1 MGGSKP
7 LQSMGMTVTDPPA
20 SAVLASRP
28 ASQAPRAITFQPG
41 IYECVL
47 RALPADRTTRILDAG
62 AGEGYF
68 AALLHQAGYTNVTA
82 CDYVEE
88 GYRCPEVPFTQAD
101 LARELPFGD
110 NRFDCVV
117 SIEVIEHISDHLT
130 FVQELVR
137 VTRPGGLLFITT
149 PNLMS
154 LSSRWHFFLYGY
166 TDCAPLPLDPHRKD
180 WFMQHINPIGVPR
193 LLFHLERNG
202 AELVGLLTNRSRR
215 GSRLF
220 APILGPLMSWLTRR
234 RLLAPKYR
242 ERRPLHEKHLK
253 WVLSP
258 ANLLGRITIAQA
270 QKGTSPMELKS
281 EC

>member
-1 MGGSKP
+1 MP
-7 LQSMGMTVTDPPA
+7 
-20 SAVLASRP
+20 
-28 ASQAPRAITFQPG
+28 
-41 IYECVL
+41 E
-47 RALPADRTTRILDAG
+47 DRKVRILDAG

-68 AALLHQAGYTNVTA
+68 AALLHQAGYTDIRA

-88 GYRCPEVPFTQAD
+88 GYCFPKVPFTQAD
-101 LARELPFGD
+101 LARELPFED
-110 NRFDCVV
+110 NSFDCVV
-117 SIEVIEHISDHLT
+117 SIEVIEHIPDHLT
-130 FVQELVR
+130 FMQELVR

-180 WFMQHINPIGVPR
+180 WFMQHTNPIGVPR

-202 AELVGLLTNRSRR
+202 AELIGLLTNRSRR

-220 APILGPLMSWLTRR
+220 APVLGPLFRWLTRR
-234 RLLAPKYR
+234 RLLAKKYK
-242 ERRPLHEKHLK
+242 ERHSLHERHLK
-253 WVLSP
+253 WVLSS

-270 QKGTSPMELKS
+270 RKGGPPMELKS